1 MNTSEFPFLTT
12 EDNCLILR
20 VYIQPRASK
29 NQICGIQGEELK
41 IRLTSP
47 PVDGA
52 ANRLCR
58 EFVADLFNVALSKVE
73 IISGE
78 TSRHKR
84 LRVIGNHSRQ
94 FCTYISA
101 LEKILNGGKP
111 TERM

>member
-1 MNTSEFPFLTT
+1 MTLSELPFITT
-12 EDNCLILR
+12 VKDGLVLS

-29 NQICGIQGEELK
+29 NQICGLQGEELK

-52 ANRLCR
+52 ANKLCR
-58 EFVADLFNVALSKVE
+58 EFVADLFAVSKTSVE

-84 LRVIGNHSRQ
+84 LRIAGNGPGQ
-94 FCTYISA
+94 FHKGISA
-101 LEKILNGGKP
+101 LEQALNTGH
-111 TERM
+111 TH